1 MAGCGAQQFSML
13 LACVRTW
20 VQSPTLPQK
29 NSHKL
34 VMQVPQKKV
43 SFFLILVLL
52 GCTGFQTK
60 GLALAMQAFYLL
72 SQAASSM
79 STF

>member
-1 MAGCGAQQFSML
+1 
-13 LACVRTW
+13 
-20 VQSPTLPQK
+20 
-29 NSHKL
+29 
-34 VMQVPQKKV
+34 MQVPQKKV